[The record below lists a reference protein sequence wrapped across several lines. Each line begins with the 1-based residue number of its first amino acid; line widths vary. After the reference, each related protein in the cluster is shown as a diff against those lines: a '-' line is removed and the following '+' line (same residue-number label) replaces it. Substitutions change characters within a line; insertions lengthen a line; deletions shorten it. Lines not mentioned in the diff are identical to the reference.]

1 MPLPTNEKTI
11 DYVKNTFGDLVG
23 KTVRRVRMLT
33 ADEMEA
39 LMWQGYGA
47 TPIVIEFTDGAYII
61 PMRDAEGNEA
71 GGLCF
76 ADHTGFVRS

>member
-47 TPIVIEFTDGAYII
+47 TPDRKSV
-61 PMRDAEGNEA
+61 
-71 GGLCF
+71 
-76 ADHTGFVRS
+76 V

>member
-1 MPLPTNEKTI
+1 MPLPTNDHRI
-11 DYVKNTFGDLVG
+11 DYVQNTFGSLVG

-39 LMWQGYGA
+39 LMWQGYGT
-47 TPIVIEFTDGAYII
+47 TPIIVEFTDGAYII

-71 GGLCF
+71 GGLCY
-76 ADHTGFVRS
+76 ADHTGNVLS

>member
-1 MPLPTNEKTI
+1 MPLLTDDQRI
-11 DYVKNTFGDLVG
+11 DYVQNTFGSLVG

-33 ADEMEA
+33 SSELDT

-47 TPIVIEFTDGAYII
+47 TPIVIEFTDSSYII
-61 PMRDAEGNEA
+61 PMRDEEGNEA

-76 ADHTGFVRS
+76 SDSEGFVRS